1 MAARESDR
9 HGLGDSAKLVAGS
22 IGSIVRLELELV
34 AAELRRK
41 LAALGIGIGLLV
53 LAGVFGLLVIALGV
67 ATSVAAIALVWPVWA
82 SLLVVTG
89 GVLLLV
95 GVLAGVGVS
104 LIRRGTPPV
113 PTEAIEQARL
123 TTEAL
128 KRNGSH

>member
-1 MAARESDR
+1 MATPEADR
-9 HGLGDSAKLVAGS
+9 HGLGSSAKLVAES
-22 IGSIVRLELELV
+22 VSSIVRLELEL
-34 AAELRRK
+34 ATAELRRK
-41 LAALGIGIGLLV
+41 LAALGIGIGLVV
-53 LAGVFGLLVIALGV
+53 LAGVFGLLAIGLGV
-67 ATSVAAIALVWPVWA
+67 ATVVAAIALVWPVWA

-95 GVLAGVGVS
+95 GLLVGIGVS
-104 LIRRGTPPV
+104 LIRRGSPPV